1 MRVVSKPSGVDTPET
16 PVALVVRQ
24 QAWFRPSVSCESL
37 APFQT
42 EEANTVCL
50 EPMGVLRARVLI
62 GCGPLEHELQP
73 EFCPWFSH
81 GEDPYP
87 VLECPSIGPKGA
99 GLYARTRRSRI
110 TASKDEAVCLIEVS
124 LVQPVEPAL
133 ADEYTKEQQCDLDE
147 AGRRVLGPASELV
160 ERMFGESK
168 KCLDQ
173 AIGLYALYQYP
184 IVWELFGV
192 CPLLAF
198 ANRQTQT
205 LKQMTP
211 LPVDNFTPFRLNAKE
226 KVRDGCLVDDA
237 LADLYRLEAGDLH
250 LPLVLLQRAL
260 WQKNVQVRF
269 LESFWVIEHLAGRCK
284 VTDNDRQQREDLYG
298 AIEQFVRKK
307 CPQHQHRVRS
317 LKSAIVQP
325 PLKQRLAGYFAFLG
339 IDNQGD
345 LISRMLQLRNNLSH
359 GGNIDP
365 HELGMVELDTRVLV
379 RKVMQK
385 ELAARGVRFGAEP
398 TA

>member
-1 MRVVSKPSGVDTPET
+1 
-16 PVALVVRQ
+16 
-24 QAWFRPSVSCESL
+24 
-37 APFQT
+37 
-42 EEANTVCL
+42 
-50 EPMGVLRARVLI
+50 MGILRARVLI

-73 EFCPWFSH
+73 EFCPWFGH
-81 GEDPYP
+81 GEDRYP
-87 VLECPSIGPKGA
+87 VLQCPSIGPKGA
-99 GLYARTRRSRI
+99 GLYARTRPSRI
-110 TASKDEAVCLIEVS
+110 TASNDEAVCLIEVS

-147 AGRRVLGPASELV
+147 AGRRVLGPASASV
-160 ERMFGESK
+160 ERILGETK

-173 AIGLYALYQYP
+173 AIGLYAMYQYP
-184 IVWELFGV
+184 IVWEPLDV
-192 CPLLAF
+192 CPFLAF
-198 ANRQTQT
+198 ANLQTQT
-205 LKQMTP
+205 LKQMTR
-211 LPVDNFTPFRLNAKE
+211 LTADNFIPFRLNAKE

-237 LADLYRLEAGDLH
+237 LVDLYRLEAGDLH

-284 VTDNDRQQREDLYG
+284 VTDDERQRCEELYG
-298 AIEQFVRKK
+298 AIEELVRKE
-307 CPQHQHRVRS
+307 CPQHQDRVRR
-317 LKSAIVQP
+317 LKTVIVQP
-325 PLKQRLAGYFAFLG
+325 PLKHRLAGYFAFLG
-339 IDNQGD
+339 IDDQGD
-345 LISRMLQLRNNLSH
+345 LINRMLHLRNNLSH

-365 HELGMVELDTRVLV
+365 HELAMVELETRVLV